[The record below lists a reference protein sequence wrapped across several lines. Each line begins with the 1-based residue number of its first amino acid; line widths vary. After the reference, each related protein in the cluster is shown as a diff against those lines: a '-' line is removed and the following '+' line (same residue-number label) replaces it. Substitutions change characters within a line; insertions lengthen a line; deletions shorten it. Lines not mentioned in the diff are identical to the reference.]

1 MDDRELIDLYW
12 DRDEKAIAE
21 TERRF
26 GSYCLAI
33 AYRIVGTK
41 EDAEECVSD
50 TWLRA
55 WNSIP
60 PQRPER
66 MDAFLGKI
74 TRNLAIDR
82 KRHGDAAKRG
92 SGEYALAY
100 QEIEPFLQSRDDP
113 VEQMEA
119 QELTEHIES
128 FLLSLPVMERRVFL
142 RRYWHFQ
149 SVGEISEQLGYSV
162 SKTRTMLY
170 RTRKKLRT
178 YLKNRG
184 VIL

>member
-1 MDDRELIDLYW
+1 MDDRELIELFW
-12 DRDEKAIAE
+12 NRDEQAISE
-21 TERRF
+21 TEKRF
-26 GSYCLAI
+26 GSYCRAI
-33 AYRIVGTK
+33 AYRITGTR

-50 TWLRA
+50 AWLRA

-60 PQRPER
+60 PQRPTR
-66 MDAFLGKI
+66 LDAFLGKI

-82 KRHGDAAKRG
+82 KRQSDAAKRG
-92 SGEYALAY
+92 GGEYALAW
-100 QEIEPFLQSRDDP
+100 QEMEPFLKSRDDP
-113 VEQMEA
+113 AKQIEA
-119 QELTEHIES
+119 QELTAHIEA
-128 FLLSLPVMERRVFL
+128 FLLALPVMERRVFL

-149 SVGEISEQLGYSV
+149 SIEEISEQLGYSV

-178 YLKNRG
+178 FLKNRG

>member
-1 MDDRELIDLYW
+1 MDDMRLIDLFFA
-12 DRDEKAIAE
+12 RNEAALSE
-21 TERRF
+21 TESRY
-26 GSYCLAI
+26 GSYCLSVAS
-33 AYRIVGTK
+33 RILPMRQ
-41 EDAEECVSD
+41 DAEEVVNDVYLSLWK
-50 TWLRA
+50 T
-55 WNSIP
+55 IP